1 MANIRNARA
10 ASEALLKKAGEE
22 CCGCEKGKDPESLI
36 GSAADV
42 QVADN
47 APAGVTVPGEEGL
60 EASGLTSE
68 DKGTDVGHV
77 DTNGPGVEN
86 NAEVDEIIATAK
98 EVKKTASALMDV
110 ASRIVALPDSA
121 FAGVTKIASAECT
134 DADVERY
141 IVKRAS
147 EGDPTMQGILNYCA
161 MMEKVAAGVPA
172 EEVAAGAQIENEVA
186 QAVDVV
192 TQTLMSEEPELDE
205 AAARQIAEESVAQV
219 LNEAAEGG
227 AGAEVAQAD
236 EAAQLEGAAQEL
248 VEELKQELIAKG
260 VAEEEAEALAV
271 DAAADMLR
279 KAASAP
285 EAAEEAVEAAPEAA
299 AAEAPADADIDE
311 EAVEAVTQIASAVK
325 EADPSITDEE
335 AVEGAIE
342 VLTEAANNPEAF
354 AEQAAVADGAEG
366 AADDTGVEALAAD
379 LVENLAQDIK
389 ASDPSI
395 SDDEALQGAAAAVAD
410 AFDTAIAQQAVGAVD
425 AAGAPVLD
433 DAAAGQLVDDL
444 KKSASAFPLR
454 DALTAVVNHQLQ
466 LSPEVFAQRAAA
478 HLSSK

>member
-1 MANIRNARA
+1 MANIRNAQA

-86 NAEVDEIIATAK
+86 NAEVDEIIATAT
-98 EVKKTASALMDV
+98 EVKKTASALLDV
-110 ASRIVALPDSA
+110 AARIVALPDSA

-205 AAARQIAEESVAQV
+205 TTARQIAEESVAQV

-227 AGAEVAQAD
+227 AGEEVAQAD
-236 EAAQLEGAAQEL
+236 EAAQLEGATQEL
-248 VEELKQELIAKG
+248 VEELKQELVAKG

-271 DAAADMLR
+271 EAAADMLR

-285 EAAEEAVEAAPEAA
+285 EAVEEAVEAAPEAA
-299 AAEAPADADIDE
+299 AEEADADIDE

-366 AADDTGVEALAAD
+366 AADDTGVEALAVD

-395 SDDEALQGAAAAVAD
+395 SDDEARQGAAAAVAD
-410 AFDTAIAQQAVGAVD
+410 AFDTAITQQAVGAID
-425 AAGAPVLD
+425 EAGAPVLD

-478 HLSSK
+478 HLSAK